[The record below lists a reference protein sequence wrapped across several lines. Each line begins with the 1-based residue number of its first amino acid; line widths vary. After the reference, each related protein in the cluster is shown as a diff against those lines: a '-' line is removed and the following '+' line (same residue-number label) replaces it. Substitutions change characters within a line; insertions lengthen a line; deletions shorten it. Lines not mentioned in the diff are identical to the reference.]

1 MLSGRWEYLPF
12 FTCWAELFEWRHCRM
27 NQMECDIAVG
37 IATLNGVT
45 RIDPLLASIKA
56 CTSGVNYKVIVI
68 DDGSTER
75 NLVQLRA
82 LCAAYGVELR
92 EHRTNQGIPATW
104 NHLVER
110 YDCQHVALLNDDVL
124 VKPGWLEAM
133 VYFELCNKNVG
144 MVGLH
149 PNRDGK
155 IVVCGGGEMD
165 PSSSYA
171 QIPHRVVAANGYCF
185 LVKKEVWAKVGR
197 FDEEYLSF
205 YEEVDFGVRC
215 WQAGLQSFNIPWP
228 IIEHEW
234 SSTFAQNDQLLLP
247 QVRMKNSRERFIR
260 KWDMDLPDLIP
271 KLKFELAPPGGLAW
285 LTPKGSVRGDSVY
298 EADR

>member
-1 MLSGRWEYLPF
+1 MD
-12 FTCWAELFEWRHCRM
+12 
-27 NQMECDIAVG
+27 CDVSVG

-56 CTSGVNYKVIVI
+56 CTGDVNYKVVVI

-75 NLVQLRA
+75 NLIQLRD
-82 LCAAYGVELR
+82 LCAAHGVELR
-92 EHRTNQGIPATW
+92 EHRTNQGIPTTW

-110 YDCQHVALLNDDVL
+110 YDCTYAALLNDDVV

-133 VYFELCNKNVG
+133 LYFAMRHDVG

-149 PNRDGK
+149 PNRNGK

-165 PSSSYA
+165 PDDPLA

-185 LVKKEVWAKVGR
+185 LIRKQTWDRVGR
-197 FDEEYLSF
+197 FDEEYMSF

-260 KWDMDLPDLIP
+260 KWGADLPDLIP
-271 KLKFELAPPGGLAW
+271 ALKFQLAPPTDLAW
-285 LTPKGSVRGDSVY
+285 LTPKGSVRSDAVY
-298 EADR
+298 EANR